1 MAQKKP
7 AGAESLSP
15 NYIYRQ
21 KGLLMYST
29 KNKAGIQVNLTGS
42 GVKMK
47 NQRIFPGIILIGFG
61 AYFLMQRSNVQL
73 FQDFYSW
80 PTLLL
85 IVGIAFLFQGYGAKE
100 YEAILPGVILAGFGL
115 HFHIVSRLEVWPDHI
130 GTFILI
136 IALGFL
142 LRAQK
147 TGAGF
152 VQGLLF
158 LSISILLLF
167 NDKAENILGPL
178 GPGLSSILRFWPAAL
193 VLVGLYLL
201 LSKKK

>member
-1 MAQKKP
+1 
-7 AGAESLSP
+7 
-15 NYIYRQ
+15 
-21 KGLLMYST
+21 MYST
-29 KNKAGIQVNLTGS
+29 KNKDGIQVNLTGS

-61 AYFLMQRSNVQL
+61 AFFLMQRSNVQV
-73 FQDFYSW
+73 FQEFYSW
-80 PTLLL
+80 PTLLM
-85 IVGIAFLFQGYGAKE
+85 IVGIAFLFQGYGAKD
-100 YEAILPGVILAGFGL
+100 YEAILPGIILTGFGF

-152 VQGLLF
+152 FQGLLF
-158 LSISILLLF
+158 LAISILLLF
-167 NDKAENILGPL
+167 YSKAEGLLGPV
-178 GPGLSSILRFWPAAL
+178 GPGLSSLLKFWPAAL
-193 VLVGLYLL
+193 VLIGMYLL
-201 LSKKK
+201 ISKKK